1 MSRSRKR
8 TNQRDASKPRAGE
21 LAIRVRPVGPT
32 PQELERIAGR
42 LLALP
47 NVKTYFGRSRHRL
60 LTIEALSPDDSV
72 KSRRTPAPIQRFRA
86 TIYDDTRQRTVFAD
100 GLLARPS
107 KVNLTESSIQPPVT
121 AAEFA
126 EAVRHIARDENLG
139 TTLREAPLATYA
151 PMPPLVPMTLPDGRS
166 QRVISVG
173 LLPGATGTH
182 EIVGVDAASGALHR
196 FPDRAPR
203 GARAD
208 SDGLCGAP
216 VDANQPTADRGTAG
230 QAWITVT
237 QAGKTLW
244 KFLVVR
250 PAASSGTNG
259 SGVELRYVDYRG
271 KRLLYRAHVPIL
283 NVKYDGDACG
293 PYRDWQWQEGEI
305 RADGI
310 DVAPGFRLCTSPAQ
324 TIFDTGSDTGN
335 FLGTAIYVQGQ
346 EVVLVSELQAGWYRY
361 ISQWR
366 LHVDGTIR
374 PRFAFGAVS
383 SSCVCNVHHHH
394 AYWRFDFDLRTPG
407 NNVVREFNATPLV
420 GRNRWHDLRFEVARP
435 RDPARHRKWRVENT
449 KTGEAYDIVPGDDD
463 GVETASSDSPFGR
476 GDLWILRY
484 HGDEIDDGVQAI
496 GPPYEAN
503 ISQWVDGE
511 PVYDD
516 DVVVWYG
523 AHFTHDLAHDPPT
536 THGHIVGP
544 DLKLV
549 RW

>member
-1 MSRSRKR
+1 MTQSRKPAPR
-8 TNQRDASKPRAGE
+8 RKAPKPRARE
-21 LAIRVRPVGPT
+21 IVIRVTPVGPT

-42 LLALP
+42 VLALP
-47 NVKTYFGRSRHRL
+47 TVKAYFGRSRYRL
-60 LTIEALSPDDSV
+60 LTIEALPPDDSV
-72 KSRRTPAPIQRFRA
+72 KSGRSAASTQRFRA
-86 TIYDDTRQRTVFAD
+86 TIYDDTRQQTVFAD
-100 GLLARPS
+100 GLITRPS
-107 KVNLTESSIQPPVT
+107 KVTLTESSIQPPVT

-126 EAVRHIARDENLG
+126 EAVRHVTRDHDLG
-139 TTLREAPLATYA
+139 ATLRSAPSTTYA

-173 LLPGATGTH
+173 LLSGARGSH
-182 EIVGVDAASGALHR
+182 EIVGVDAASGAVHR
-196 FPDRAPR
+196 FANRAPR

-208 SDGLCGAP
+208 ADGLCGAP
-216 VDANQPTADRGTAG
+216 VDANQTTADRGTAG

-283 NVKYDGDACG
+283 NVKYDNDVCG

-305 RADGI
+305 LADGA
-310 DVAPGFRLCTSPAQ
+310 DVAPGFRLCSSPAQ

-335 FLGTAIYVQGQ
+335 YLGTAIYVQGQ

-366 LHVDGTIR
+366 LHADGTIR
-374 PRFAFGAVS
+374 PRFAFAAVS

-407 NNVVREFNATPLV
+407 NNVVREFNSPPLV
-420 GRNRWHDLRFEVARP
+420 GRNRWHDVRFEVARP
-435 RDPARHRKWRVENT
+435 RDPARQRKWRVENT
-449 KTGEAYDIVPGDDD
+449 RTGEAYDIVPGEDD
-463 GVETASSDSPFGR
+463 GVESAGSDSPYGR
-476 GDLWILRY
+476 GDVWILRY
-484 HGDEIDDGVQAI
+484 HGDEIDDGVHAI

-511 PVYDD
+511 AVYDH

-523 AHFTHDLAHDPPT
+523 AHFTHDLAHDDPA

-544 DLKLV
+544 DLKRV

>member
-1 MSRSRKR
+1 MTRSRRR

-21 LAIRVRPVGPT
+21 LAIRVRPIGPT
-32 PQELERIAGR
+32 PQELARIAGR
-42 LLALP
+42 LLEVP
-47 NVKTYFGRSRHRL
+47 NVKAYFGRSRHRL
-60 LTIEALSPDDSV
+60 LTIEALWPDDSV
-72 KSRRTPAPIQRFRA
+72 KSRRTPAPPQRFRA

-107 KVNLTESSIQPPVT
+107 KVNLTESSIQPPIT

-126 EAVRHIARDENLG
+126 EAVRHIARDQELG
-139 TTLREAPLATYA
+139 TMLRAAPSTTYA

-173 LLPGATGTH
+173 LLPGGSRPH
-182 EIVGVDAASGALHR
+182 EIVGVEAASGALHR
-196 FPDRAPR
+196 FADRAPR

-208 SDGLCGAP
+208 ADGLCGAP
-216 VDANQPTADRGTAG
+216 VDANQTTADRGTAG

-305 RADGI
+305 RADGV
-310 DVAPGFRLCTSPAQ
+310 DVAPGFRLCASPAQ

-366 LHVDGTIR
+366 LHTDGTIR
-374 PRFAFGAVS
+374 PRFAFAAVS
-383 SSCVCNVHHHH
+383 SSCVCNVHRTG
-394 AYWRFDFDLRTPG
+394 ASISICVRPATTLCASSTPRLLRDGTVGTTCASRWRVRAIPHVIANGASKTPKRMKRTTLSP
-407 NNVVREFNATPLV
+407 ATTMASKPRV
-420 GRNRWHDLRFEVARP
+420 PTRRSAGAISGSFAIIATRSTTACMPSARP
-435 RDPARHRKWRVENT
+435 TRRTSASGSTVSPYTMTTSWSGTGRTSPMIWR
-449 KTGEAYDIVPGDDD
+449 
-463 GVETASSDSPFGR
+463 
-476 GDLWILRY
+476 
-484 HGDEIDDGVQAI
+484 
-496 GPPYEAN
+496 
-503 ISQWVDGE
+503 
-511 PVYDD
+511 
-516 DVVVWYG
+516 
-523 AHFTHDLAHDPPT
+523 T
-536 THGHIVGP
+536 THRRRMDIS
-544 DLKLV
+544 LALT
-549 RW
+549 